1 MRFIGALLR
10 GIIGV
15 AVLGAAWWGVA
26 AAEWLPPNLLPGPVE
41 VANKARDLIA
51 ADAFLQHAWASL
63 DVLLY
68 GLLPALVLG
77 ILIGILAGGSAG
89 GCWLFGPFAMTIA
102 AAPLVAAFPLMLLW
116 FGAGLVPKIVFVFLV
131 AAFSAANT
139 VMVRWPA
146 RYAVKIRLAEPAEP
160 AAWEARTPGRTCSV
174 IAGLRVGIV
183 LGVAALVT
191 AELIGSNVGL
201 GYFVSMSGS
210 LFNTVDAMAA
220 ALIILLPTIAAGV
233 FLQAIE
239 EQLAG

>member
-89 GCWLFGPFAMTIA
+89 GRWLFGPFA
-102 AAPLVAAFPLMLLW
+102 
-116 FGAGLVPKIVFVFLV
+116 
-131 AAFSAANT
+131 
-139 VMVRWPA
+139 
-146 RYAVKIRLAEPAEP
+146 IRL
-160 AAWEARTPGRTCSV
+160 RR
-174 IAGLRVGIV
+174 LRW
-183 LGVAALVT
+183 
-191 AELIGSNVGL
+191 
-201 GYFVSMSGS
+201 S
-210 LFNTVDAMAA
+210 LPFR
-220 ALIILLPTIAAGV
+220 LC
-233 FLQAIE
+233 
-239 EQLAG
+239 